1 MNFETSWRSWVKVL
15 YLFLCLFILVS
26 VSIMSIPNVLPRY
39 LDEVV
44 YISCGKG
51 YVANFTPPY
60 LCNFEH
66 PPLGKYLIGF
76 AELFGFGRFLYLF
89 FMIGSSFLV
98 LVLVRFL
105 LGSDLLGFLAGSFL
119 ILDTVFFNSHRF
131 LLLDPPA
138 IFFTLLSLYFI
149 LVRSSLTASAFFF
162 GLGVASKLSVAPY
175 FIVLAYVLYRVL
187 PPGFGV
193 RVFLR
198 RLLVFVGV
206 AFSTYLATYVADFRL
221 GPYTILQHHLDTF
234 SYISWRHGFS
244 VPVAL
249 NGLVKLI
256 SKIEVWR
263 YGGEFTLI
271 FSFVNSSLTLV
282 NSTFAQGS
290 GYLLHVGLGLGSI
303 LWYLMFPSLLI
314 NSYHVLT
321 VRSGFKELLVCLA
334 GWVSLTTILPG
345 PLDWYYVNSLP
356 ALYVNT
362 SLTIKYLVGGRE
374 RLLKPLITCLLG
386 AQILITGLT
395 YSGVIP
401 YKIELPLPR

>member
-1 MNFETSWRSWVKVL
+1 MNFETLWRSWVKVL
-15 YLFLCLFILVS
+15 FLFLCLFVLVS
-26 VSIMSIPNVLPRY
+26 VSICLRPNALPRY

-44 YISCGKG
+44 YVSCGRE

-76 AELFGFGRFLYLF
+76 GELFGFGRFLYLF
-89 FMIGSSFLV
+89 FVFGSSFLV
-98 LVLVRFL
+98 FVLVRFL
-105 LGSDLLGFLAGSFL
+105 LGSELLSFLAGSFL
-119 ILDTVFFNSHRF
+119 VLDTVFFNSHRF

-138 IFFTLLSLYFI
+138 IFFVLLSLYFI
-149 LVRSSLTASAFFF
+149 LVRSSLIASAFSF

-175 FIVLAYVLYRVL
+175 FIVLAYVLYRGFS
-187 PPGFGV
+187 PGFRV
-193 RVFLR
+193 RFFLR
-198 RLLVFVGV
+198 RLLVFVSV
-206 AFSTYLATYVADFRL
+206 AFFTYLTTYVADFRL
-221 GPYTILQHHLDTF
+221 GPYTIIQHHLDMF

-244 VPVAL
+244 VPIAL

-263 YGGEFTLI
+263 YDGEFILT
-271 FSFVNSSLTLV
+271 FSFVDSSLTLV
-282 NSTFAQGS
+282 NSTFAQRP
-290 GYLLHVGLGLGSI
+290 GYLLYVGLGLGSI

-314 NSYHVLT
+314 NSYYILT
-321 VRSGFKELLVCLA
+321 GRSGFGEFLACLA

-356 ALYVNT
+356 ILYANIT
-362 SLTIKYLVGGRE
+362 LMIKRLVSGRE
-374 RLLKPLITCLLG
+374 YFLKSLITCLLG

-401 YKIELPLPR
+401 YRIELPLPR

>member
-263 YGGEFTLI
+263 YGGEFTLT